1 MQSSLPAT
9 MAFLLAI
16 NFAQVQSG
24 VFAVENL
31 DLVEGE
37 KVLER
42 GAQAQAGVENA
53 LRERM
58 LVDGNNPTR
67 EGIAR
72 ELDEMENMD
81 LVTGEKVLESWKV
94 SKNLTEGTDG
104 TKRKG
109 VKQKK
114 GNLTRKERVPKRE
127 DADAKL
133 WERLAKEKSKEKDG
147 SQGEYKEEQIDANLW
162 DKLVLEQE
170 AKRNKSSIVET
181 KDQEVSKE
189 KSKEKEKE
197 GSEGEFK
204 EEQIDANLW
213 DKLVLEQAR
222 AKRNKSSIVDEAIAR
237 ARAAKETKD
246 REVDRKLEEDVSLLT
261 DTDWAAAINFLKMEQ
276 FSSRQGLT
284 FTF

>member
-1 MQSSLPAT
+1 MQSSLLAT
-9 MAFLLAI
+9 MAFLLVV
-16 NFAQVQSG
+16 NFAQAQAGFGDALKEIMLVDG
-24 VFAVENL
+24 NNPTGENFRKWKNLDAVENL
-31 DLVEGE
+31 DLVAGE

-42 GAQAQAGVENA
+42 GAKTSEETPKLTLTDWKKQK
-53 LRERM
+53 
-58 LVDGNNPTR
+58 
-67 EGIAR
+67 GI
-72 ELDEMENMD
+72 
-81 LVTGEKVLESWKV
+81 KP
-94 SKNLTEGTDG
+94 
-104 TKRKG
+104 
-109 VKQKK
+109 KK
-114 GNLTRKERVPKRE
+114 GNFTRKERVPKRE

-133 WERLAKEKSKEKDG
+133 WERLAKEKSKEKEG
-147 SQGEYKEEQIDANLW
+147 SEFKEEQIDANLW

-276 FSSRQGLT
+276 FSTRQGLT